1 MSWHRPGSSV
11 RPEDRNEQ
19 APESE
24 SQWERGRSSP
34 PPQCRLGRGGG
45 EDPAPAAYLG
55 GNPRS
60 TREKWRSEVGREDL
74 KPQSERVT
82 KSVTTWD
89 AGT

>member
-1 MSWHRPGSSV
+1 MSRPQRVSPSGS
-11 RPEDRNEQ
+11 EDGLVPLPS
-19 APESE
+19 AGSD
-24 SQWERGRSSP
+24 G
-34 PPQCRLGRGGG
+34 GVGGG

-60 TREKWRSEVGREDL
+60 TRGKWRSEVGREDL